1 VLRRGGITG
10 GIVVGCFLSLGCASS
25 EKPPLVIVAAPPAPS
40 APPTPSS
47 TVVVPATST
56 TTSDSERLDPQRARS
71 TPTPATGDPL
81 AGGAPTS
88 AASEADLKEEFDL
101 ESLDRELR
109 GLDLLQ
115 KAGEGRCSGSPDTE
129 QHSECVLAEME
140 RMVTELAPACAKKSG
155 QAQHQCIVDEI
166 FRQLGP

>member
-1 VLRRGGITG
+1 MTG
-10 GIVVGCFLSLGCASS
+10 SIVVGCFLSLGCAST
-25 EKPPLVIVAAPPAPS
+25 EKPPLVIVAAPPAPF
-40 APPTPSS
+40 APSTPSS
-47 TVVVPATST
+47 TAIATT
-56 TTSDSERLDPQRARS
+56 ATATPGDSERLAQPVWRTTT
-71 TPTPATGDPL
+71 TPITGDPL

-88 AASEADLKEEFDL
+88 GVSEGDSMEEFDL